1 MSDEKGMAQTRKG
14 LETKKY
20 DTKRLKTCG
29 KEITGWSCL
38 KETCTR
44 EKGNEWKPGQPS
56 KSRCLVQDTHTDGG
70 EVLVVLLAG
79 GVFPFSC
86 RWMTRFGGQSNANSR
101 ASGFCALA
109 ASFCVCVCCVCVYV
123 FFFNH
128 RFVWSSE

>member
-1 MSDEKGMAQTRKG
+1 MPVASFFFFSFSPC
-14 LETKKY
+14 KK
-20 DTKRLKTCG
+20 KR
-29 KEITGWSCL
+29 
-38 KETCTR
+38 
-44 EKGNEWKPGQPS
+44 
-56 KSRCLVQDTHTDGG
+56 

-128 RFVWSSE
+128 RFGIFLVCFVVSPT